1 MPPRPPCT
9 PPPAPPPPLLQP
21 RPPPASCPAAAGR
34 APEAARQRLRPLPP
48 PPRPAVPAGWRAA
61 RLSWRPHGGPCG
73 TPAPPDT
80 AHRCH
85 LAPLPPLPH
94 PVLHSFPLGT
104 SPTGLHNPAALRRRL
119 RRRHTP
125 PRVLSPRRN
134 RLRRRLL
141 GPFRPRGDSRERLRY
156 QLAGVSPFRRG
167 SPTPHGCPPVLLQ
180 GLREQL
186 ADVSRASHCRLLRCI
201 PRPFPRRSPPH
212 GGRALHPTR
221 RGQTPTRHHWLRV
234 RRHHGR
240 GFARHGRVRHLGRPR
255 W

>member
-1 MPPRPPCT
+1 MQRPLVSASAPCRLRRVQ
-9 PPPAPPPPLLQP
+9 PCPQVGGQPGPAGARMEIHAVRQP
-21 RPPPASCPAAAGR
+21 RR
-34 APEAARQRLRPLPP
+34 TRLT
-48 PPRPAVPAGWRAA
+48 G
-61 RLSWRPHGGPCG
+61 
-73 TPAPPDT
+73 
-80 AHRCH
+80 CH

-94 PVLHSFPLGT
+94 PVLHSFPLGS
-104 SPTGLHNPAALRRRL
+104 SPTGLHNPAAFRRRVRL
-119 RRRHTP
+119 RRTP

-141 GPFRPRGDSRERLRY
+141 GPFLPRGDSPERLRY

-186 ADVSRASHCRLLRCI
+186 ADVSRASHRRLLRCI
-201 PRPFPRRSPPH
+201 PLSFPRRSPPH
-212 GGRALHPTR
+212 GGRALHPMR
-221 RGQTPTRHHWLRV
+221 RGQTPKVHHWLRV

-240 GFARHGRVRHLGRPR
+240 GFARHAWVRHLDRPR

>member
-1 MPPRPPCT
+1 MEIHAVR
-9 PPPAPPPPLLQP
+9 QP
-21 RPPPASCPAAAGR
+21 RRTG
-34 APEAARQRLRPLPP
+34 LT
-48 PPRPAVPAGWRAA
+48 G
-61 RLSWRPHGGPCG
+61 
-73 TPAPPDT
+73 
-80 AHRCH
+80 CH

-94 PVLHSFPLGT
+94 PALHFFPLGT

-119 RRRHTP
+119 RLRHTP
-125 PRVLSPRRN
+125 PRALSPRRN

-141 GPFRPRGDSRERLRY
+141 GPFCPRGDSREHLRY

-167 SPTPHGCPPVLLQ
+167 SPTHHGFPPVLLQ
-180 GLREQL
+180 RLREQL

-201 PRPFPRRSPPH
+201 PRSFPRRSPPH

-221 RGQTPTRHHWLRV
+221 RGQTLTRHHWLRV

-240 GFARHGRVRHLGRPR
+240 GLARHGWVRHLDRPR